1 LLLTYDIISMETCF
15 EVKER
20 ERKRNVGKWVGERK
34 RRIVKEL
41 ERGETERERERER
54 ELWKVPCRAVIHR

>member
-1 LLLTYDIISMETCF
+1 METCF
-15 EVKER
+15 GVKER

-41 ERGETERERERER
+41 ERGETERERERE
-54 ELWKVPCRAVIHR
+54 LWKVQCRAVIHR